1 MRLNEKWILGPR
13 LTTLLLEKLLG
24 AQSTEHCKY
33 LIRDQKSHCPWLHL
47 LPLLWWFENDEL
59 SYELK
64 TSAHN
69 VRPQWLCGKW
79 PSDSLFWSDTDTPPA
94 PIMWRCAANTNKLDQ
109 TSAVK
114 RSIGSTIGF
123 PNHGES
129 QTNPHVPYD
138 FYVSNPISRLLTVG
152 STPV

>member
-1 MRLNEKWILGPR
+1 MQEKILWVTSKVQASNKRPEKP
-13 LTTLLLEKLLG
+13 LSMTT
-24 AQSTEHCKY
+24 THCTA
-33 LIRDQKSHCPWLHL
+33 LALA
-47 LPLLWWFENDEL
+47 LLWWVENDEL

-152 STPV
+152 SMSVKHSVLIDS